1 MGSCSS
7 DHGRLGS
14 PMDGIRPTT
23 RGDACCLGRQRWE
36 TDDDDDDPVLRM
48 GRRGNG
54 EKSGERG
61 GDDSS
66 DDDNADDDDDDD
78 DGEDDD
84 DVDGASRHIFS
95 DQQN

>member
-36 TDDDDDDPVLRM
+36 NDDDDAVVRM
-48 GRRGNG
+48 RRRGNG
-54 EKSGERG
+54 EKSGECG

-66 DDDNADDDDDDD
+66 DDDDADGDDDDDD

-84 DVDGASRHIFS
+84 DVDACIGAHLFRPT
-95 DQQN
+95 